1 MFRRLVLSLIATRNC
16 SRVTKHVVSLKPSII
31 SGSFHIDPSYSSNCD
46 FGSPCNCTE
55 YRGDAKRLH
64 CDVCKVRPA
73 ANQSSELSRDRKSIS
88 SYTFTSFCEQ
98 CFERYIEGKRK
109 REREKEQTLASR
121 EKRMDKMMNYVREL
135 HSTEQVPI
143 GYAVEKLQSD
153 IRSVNTRN
161 SQRWY
166 QRHLV
171 DCLAQDL
178 QIVKVWNRYMCN
190 KRRVDSMD
198 FRLWLFY
205 RQPDIDV

>member
-1 MFRRLVLSLIATRNC
+1 MFRRLVLSLIATKNC
-16 SRVTKHVVSLKPSII
+16 SKATKHVVSLKPSIV
-31 SGSFHIDPSYSSNCD
+31 SRSFHINPSYRSNCD

-55 YRGDAKRLH
+55 CRRDAKRLV
-64 CDVCKVRPA
+64 CDVCEVRPA
-73 ANQSSELSRDRKSIS
+73 VNQSSELSRDRKGIS

-98 CFERYIEGKRK
+98 CFERYTERKRK

-121 EKRMDKMMNYVREL
+121 EKKMDKMMDYVREL

-143 GYAVEKLQSD
+143 GYAVEKLLSD
-153 IRSVNTRN
+153 IRSVNTCN

-166 QRHLV
+166 QRHIV

-178 QIVKVWNRYMCN
+178 QIVKVRNRYMCN
-190 KRRVDSMD
+190 KRRVDGMD

-205 RQPDIDV
+205 RQLDIDV